1 MGKDRNRLVEE
12 RNRLTEERNNLT
24 EEAINHLVLEVK
36 NVLLTDALFLGKA
49 TDSQLMMRIKET
61 IDQRSGQY
69 NIGMNDRERIARR
82 VFARLRGLG
91 ILDELLADESVTEI
105 MVNGAKHI
113 FVERGGKI
121 YRVSRTFES
130 EEELYNIIQRIVG
143 KAGKEVNPANPI
155 VDTRLP
161 DGSRVNV
168 VVPPISRSGA
178 TVTIR
183 KFSRNP
189 MTVEKLLEYGSIT
202 PDAARFLEKLV
213 KARYNIFISGG
224 TGSGK
229 TTFLNAMSNF
239 IPADERIITIEDSA
253 ELQIHKLSNLISLET
268 RNANSSGKGE
278 VTIRELIRS
287 ALRMRPDRIIVGEVR
302 GEEALDMLQAMNTG
316 HDGSL
321 STGHA
326 NSTRDMLSR
335 LETMVLQGNA
345 GLPLMAIRQQI
356 ASALDVIIHLSRL
369 RDKSRRTMEITE
381 VLGCENGE
389 IQLNSLFQ
397 FEEDGSSTLN
407 HVSGSL
413 VRTGNQ
419 LQNTH
424 KLRLQ
429 GINGRI

>member
-1 MGKDRNRLVEE
+1 MGKETGE
-12 RNRLTEERNNLT
+12 RNRLTEE
-24 EEAINHLVLEVK
+24 AVNHLAAEVK

-91 ILDELLADESVTEI
+91 VLDELLADESVTEI

-381 VLGCENGE
+381 VLECENGE
-389 IQLNSLFQ
+389 IQLNSLFR

>member
-49 TDSQLMMRIKET
+49 TDSQLMLRIKET
-61 IDQRSGQY
+61 IDQRNGQY

-113 FVERGGKI
+113 FVERAGKI

-389 IQLNSLFQ
+389 IQLNPLFRL
-397 FEEDGSSTLN
+397 EEDGNSTLN
-407 HVSGSL
+407 HVNGSL

>member
-1 MGKDRNRLVEE
+1 MEKEKDTITEE
-12 RNRLTEERNNLT
+12 RNRLTED
-24 EEAINHLVLEVK
+24 AINHLASEVK
-36 NVLLTDALFLGKA
+36 NVLLADALFLGKA
-49 TDSQLMMRIKET
+49 TDSQLLMRIKET

-69 NIGMNDRERIARR
+69 NIGMNDRERISRR
-82 VFARLRGLG
+82 VFARLRGFG

-105 MVNGAKHI
+105 MVNGAKHV
-113 FVERGGKI
+113 FVERAGKI
-121 YRVSRTFES
+121 YRVNRTFES

-253 ELQIHKLSNLISLET
+253 ELQIYKLSNLISLET

-389 IQLNSLFQ
+389 IQLNPLFR